1 MGLDIY
7 FNKANRGDWERFQ
20 NDLKDYENLP
30 KDEQTRENSPYRKF
44 SPEEVGYFRK
54 VNFLMSYFDY
64 EGNCDYKEIPREKL
78 VALHDACVEI
88 SKMEPVRVDIKY
100 YTRGGQ
106 ETVEEYSYADQQRC
120 AELLPTQDGF
130 FFGSTDYDYWYF
142 HDVKEVL
149 VWVDGVL
156 SDLADDEVVLM
167 YCWW

>member
-64 EGNCDYKEIPREKL
+64 EGNCDYKEIPRERL
-78 VALHDACVEI
+78 QALRDACAEI
-88 SKMEPVRVDIKY
+88 AEMKQSGGNPGNPRVTGIKIEGVKTPRVSDINAAK
-100 YTRGGQ
+100 R
-106 ETVEEYSYADQQRC
+106 S
-120 AELLPTQDGF
+120 
-130 FFGSTDYDYWYF
+130 
-142 HDVKEVL
+142 EV
-149 VWVDGVL
+149 
-156 SDLADDEVVLM
+156 
-167 YCWW
+167 